1 MLDLTDEW
9 WTPTTMEEKIGF
21 SRSRQARLRMERK
34 IPYVK
39 IGAYVRYSKKA
50 IYEWLDNAKVV

>member
-1 MLDLTDEW
+1 MDTLDKDW
-9 WTPTTMEEKIGF
+9 WTPTDMEETLDF
-21 SRSRQARLRMERK
+21 SKSRQARLRMERK

-50 IYEWLDNAKVV
+50 IYEWLENAKVA